1 MKRSEQGEAASPA
14 SPSTCLHL
22 PQPPGTEAS
31 RSRRHRCPRP
41 SRRGPPSPAL
51 ANGSAF
57 LLPNPD
63 GVWLDTM
70 GCPSTQ
76 PTSSAPAPAGSG
88 YPGWE
93 GSWGTVRAELVR
105 AQQDLQ
111 SAVLLF
117 ASLQRGGTPHVP
129 SVPEFGP
136 PHSKDAA
143 AVCGVTCAPEE
154 GGTAPRGLAL
164 PQPELGPPQL
174 RWDAP
179 CRARKMVA
187 PGQTSGADPVEGQG
201 RQVQH
206 QLRPRWSKRVCS
218 CHKLDHLEQRQ
229 DLPRCR
235 SLCGC
240 LSHIELVG
248 LVARVWVMLSV
259 GGNSCSHTAGSAS
272 FCEEKQHWTGL
283 A

>member
-1 MKRSEQGEAASPA
+1 MFGWTRWAAPV
-14 SPSTCLHL
+14 
-22 PQPPGTEAS
+22 
-31 RSRRHRCPRP
+31 
-41 SRRGPPSPAL
+41 PSPPPQL
-51 ANGSAF
+51 
-57 LLPNPD
+57 
-63 GVWLDTM
+63 
-70 GCPSTQ
+70 Q
-76 PTSSAPAPAGSG
+76 PRQAQGTRAGKA
-88 YPGWE
+88 
-93 GSWGTVRAELVR
+93 VRAELVR
-105 AQQDLQ
+105 AQRDLQ
-111 SAVLLF
+111 STVLLF

-154 GGTAPRGLAL
+154 GGTTPRGLAL

-187 PGQTSGADPVEGQG
+187 PGQSSGADPAEGRG

-240 LSHIELVG
+240 LPHTELVG
-248 LVARVWVMLSV
+248 LVA
-259 GGNSCSHTAGSAS
+259 
-272 FCEEKQHWTGL
+272 
-283 A
+283 